1 MRFKVDE
8 NLPVDVAEILRSAG
22 HDALTVFDQMLVG
35 KDDSRILGICQK
47 EERALITLDLD
58 FSDARSYPPQE
69 YFGLVA
75 LRLHRQDKPYVMEII
90 KRIIP
95 FFEQEQIK
103 GRLWIVEE
111 NRIRVR
117 GEGSYS

>member
-8 NLPVDVAEILRSAG
+8 NLPVDVAETLRSAG
-22 HDALTVFDQMLVG
+22 HDALTIFDQMLVG
-35 KDDSRILGICQK
+35 DDDSSILGICQK

-69 YFGLVA
+69 YLGLVV
-75 LRLHRQDKPYVMEII
+75 LRLHRQDKPYVMETI

-95 FFEQEQIK
+95 FLEQEQIK

-117 GEGSYS
+117 GEDNS